1 MANRIF
7 VDTSFVLALINE
19 RDQYH
24 KQAEAL
30 SFKFEE
36 SFLITTV
43 AVLLEIGNAL
53 AKGFRREA
61 NAVLR
66 LLRSS
71 ARVEVVQIDVR
82 ILEKALEIALKARNA
97 KAWGSAPGS
106 MSLISWS
113 AEGAEYVAP
122 SGLDSFL
129 IDLIQGLCPRLLHFT
144 PLA

>member
-1 MANRIF
+1 MMANRIF

-43 AVLLEIGNAL
+43 AVLLEIGNVL
-53 AKGFRREA
+53 AKDFRREA

-66 LLRSS
+66 LLRGST
-71 ARVEVVQIDVR
+71 RVEVVQIDQR
-82 ILEKALEIALKARNA
+82 LFEKALEIYEKYDD
-97 KAWGSAPGS
+97 KTWGLVDCVSFIVMGERGLTDVLTFDGDFSA
-106 MSLISWS
+106 
-113 AEGAEYVAP
+113 
-122 SGLDSFL
+122 SG
-129 IDLIQGLCPRLLHFT
+129 FT
-144 PLA
+144 VITN

>member
-53 AKGFRREA
+53 AKDFRREA

-66 LLRSS
+66 LLRGST
-71 ARVEVVQIDVR
+71 RVEVVQIDQR
-82 ILEKALEIALKARNA
+82 LFEKALEIYEKYDD
-97 KAWGSAPGS
+97 KTWGLVDCVSFIVMGERGLTDVLTFDGDFSA
-106 MSLISWS
+106 
-113 AEGAEYVAP
+113 
-122 SGLDSFL
+122 SG
-129 IDLIQGLCPRLLHFT
+129 FT
-144 PLA
+144 VITN